1 MLPCFGI
8 SSAQTFFDSG
18 IKYTVTSATAPFTV
32 KVSAIGCTSC
42 TGADITIPETVTYL
56 GTTYTVTAIGSSAF
70 YETYIVSISLPKTIK
85 TIESGAFVED
95 NFLTSVTISAPSE
108 LTSIGTY
115 AFEYCANL
123 TSFTIPNSVTTIG
136 NYAFNNCIHLVIPS
150 LPSSL
155 VTIGDY
161 AFNNT
166 KLGSAI
172 IIPNSVTTIGVGA
185 FYGCTDLASVTLPNT
200 LTTLNNE
207 VFFGCTALT
216 SITIPSTVTSVGP
229 HAFNDCTALTS
240 VTCLATTVPAINPNA
255 FQGVN
260 TTVIPL
266 YVPFGT
272 GTAYD
277 ATAVW
282 TDFIINQLAYSGPI
296 VPGQVGINT
305 VNPLTTLDVVHK
317 TPASPANDAGIAFPQ
332 VSNLPSSGVQ
342 AGQMVYNITDNYLYF
357 FNGTTWSPIREVP
370 IPALGSIKY
379 SILAND
385 HLGWYKLDGR
395 AVTTLGTTQQTNAAA
410 INISGS
416 LPNAESHVLKD
427 NGTNPVFQTGGS
439 DTVILTQGQMPSGVT
454 GSGTTSSDG
463 SHTHS
468 FDDAYEDD
476 QRNAVNG
483 NEGLGSGNGG
493 TNRTSSAEI
502 HNHAYS
508 FNLGDDT
515 PISVEDAF
523 LTVNVFIFLGL

>member
-1 MLPCFGI
+1 MKTKLFLFVALLCFGI
-8 SSAQTFFDSG
+8 SSAQFTVSG
-18 IKYTVTSATAPFTV
+18 IKYTVISATAPFTV
-32 KVSAIGCTSC
+32 KVVGHTVASGNA
-42 TGADITIPETVTYL
+42 ITIPETVTNAS
-56 GTTYTVTAIGSSAF
+56 TTYTVTAIGNNAF
-70 YETYIVSISLPKTIK
+70 YESTITSVSLPSSLI
-85 TIESGAFVED
+85 TIEQNAFEDTSSLTTVTFALPSSLTTIELSAFSG
-95 NFLTSVTISAPSE
+95 TGI
-108 LTSIGTY
+108 TSI
-115 AFEYCANL
+115 
-123 TSFTIPNSVTTIG
+123 TIPNSVTTFG
-136 NYAFNNCIHLVIPS
+136 SRVFNGCYS
-150 LPSSL
+150 L
-155 VTIGDY
+155 T
-161 AFNNT
+161 
-166 KLGSAI
+166 
-172 IIPNSVTTIGVGA
+172 
-185 FYGCTDLASVTLPNT
+185 SVTLPNMIT
-200 LTTLNNE
+200 SIPEGMFWN
-207 VFFGCTALT
+207 CPLT

-229 HAFNDCTALTS
+229 NAFNGCTALTS
-240 VTCLATTVPAINPNA
+240 VTCLATTVLAINPNA

-266 YVPFGT
+266 YVPFGA

-277 ATAVW
+277 ATPVW

-427 NGTNPVFQTGGS
+427 NGTNPAFQTGGS

-463 SHTHS
+463 SHTHTYS
-468 FDDAYEDD
+468 DQYE
-476 QRNAVNG
+476 AGSVAGESGG
-483 NEGLGSGNGG
+483 NYASGDGG
-493 TNRTSSAEI
+493 TTRTTAPEI
-502 HNHAYS
+502 HNHTYS